1 MDLPFLNNPSEG
13 MPAGQTGNYW
23 GGQDPA
29 GSGDDATLNDLL
41 ALYQTANDPMP
52 VGFEPQAP
60 SFEPQ
65 GLPFE
70 APAAPAAA
78 QPPAFDAAS
87 LDPFASPSVDTE
99 INDLIASFTSDPAF
113 EAPAADPVFAAP
125 PAAPVFAAPPV
136 EPVFAAPPV
145 EPVFAA
151 PPVEPVFAAP
161 PVEPVFAAP
170 APEPARVEPVYA
182 PAPAP
187 IVSIPQAPSVPA
199 AIAVEA
205 NPFVPA
211 MAPVAPSGAVRLAT
225 SADRNET
232 LTHLVSAVNQLTTGI
247 EQIQSQLA
255 TLYEG
260 LAHAAATRAPVT
272 EIITLTEQLTATKG
286 QAGEN
291 SALFQQAQLL
301 KEAADAYMHMLKN
314 L

>member
-13 MPAGQTGNYW
+13 MPAGQAGNYW

-29 GSGDDATLNDLL
+29 GNSDDATLNDLL

-60 SFEPQ
+60 SFEPP

-70 APAAPAAA
+70 TPGTAA
-78 QPPAFDAAS
+78 QPMAFDAAS

-125 PAAPVFAAPPV
+125 PV
-136 EPVFAAPPV
+136 EPVFAAPV
-145 EPVFAA
+145 AEPVFQ
-151 PPVEPVFAAP
+151 
-161 PVEPVFAAP
+161 AP
-170 APEPARVEPVYA
+170 APEPMFV
-182 PAPAP
+182 APAP
-187 IVSIPQAPSVPA
+187 IVTIPPAPAAP

-205 NPFVPA
+205 IPFVPSAPA
-211 MAPVAPSGAVRLAT
+211 MAPVIPSGSIRLAT
-225 SADRNET
+225 SAERQET
-232 LTHLVSAVNQLTTGI
+232 LGQLVSAANQLTNGI
-247 EQIQSQLA
+247 EHIQSQLA

-260 LAHAAATRAPVT
+260 LAHAAASRAPVT

-286 QAGEN
+286 QAGES